1 MSGAEPHVM
10 AGIIMLCYDR
20 YYRHVQNLA
29 KEALRKHS
37 NDPVLQFFQAFGVLM
52 EDRVQEAIRHLEC
65 LKDVPETSLCATM
78 ALIYAH
84 KKSDSFDHDAVSE
97 LESKMKECRRTAGA
111 AALYSAGLLLWLLGR
126 GDKAQEYID
135 RMLKLSNR
143 SKEGLVLKGW
153 LHLTSAKKT
162 PASKCM
168 KYFDEGVQGN
178 TDIFGMMGKTTCFM
192 MEQNYSQGLEQINQI
207 IVNFPQFIPAHTL
220 KMKLSLA
227 QQDWDQTVEM
237 AQRILMKDPTN
248 IDALQILS
256 IYCLVKEGDLEK
268 ASTHV
273 KDLIISLE
281 SVEPRNPALHCEK
294 ILVISSLCGRHQ
306 QLLQQLAAFTERI
319 FRMAPAHAELAT
331 ELANQ
336 LMRQGNV
343 KEAADWYSI
352 AVKADGGHAEAM
364 IGIIWC
370 QILQEQ
376 LEDAAMQLDFLREVQ
391 QSIGR
396 SKEMCYVEA
405 IMASRKEMGEN
416 AITNL
421 LNEALQSHFSAMQG
435 LALGAEYFQK
445 LNPSFIVKVVKEYLA
460 LCPKEPKPE
469 GKPVSP
475 VLKQVVSALTPV
487 LSSAPALMEP
497 LYYMAQAKYLAGNL
511 AGALA
516 NLQRCISVDATS
528 ADVHLLM
535 AQIYYAQGLFTECL
549 QCLETGVSHNFQVQE
564 HPLYHLMKAR
574 VLKKKGKLAEAAITL
589 KMTMKLPEMK
599 RGAAKRGT
607 PFILTTSERV
617 SVFLELAET
626 LQLNNE
632 QHEATKVMQD
642 AIHEFRGT
650 PEEVRIVISNANLA
664 LSKGGADTALSMLR
678 EITPDQPYY
687 IQVKE
692 KMAEIYL
699 HMRKDKKLYIGCFRE
714 LCDQF
719 PGPHSSLLLGDA
731 YMNIQEPEKA
741 LEVYNQA
748 QRKNPGDASLV
759 GRIGQALVRTHQYK
773 KAINYYEAAQGI
785 SGQDSLCC
793 DLADLLCKLRNYTK
807 AEKVLKQSLDHQP
820 ASDLSSMMKDVKC
833 LMLLA
838 KAYRS
843 FKEGELVDTLNKVM
857 LELSHLYL
865 KMNDLDSCEGQC
877 EGLLQDPHYKEAAAM
892 MMADILFRKQ
902 DYTKSIELF
911 QQVLE
916 KSPDNFAVLSKLIDL
931 LRRNGKLNEA
941 PAYLDVSSAKA
952 SRTALEPG
960 YNYCKGLYCWHIGQP
975 NEALVFFNKA
985 RRDNE
990 WGQGAISNMIQIC
1003 LNPDNELLGGEV
1015 FENLE
1020 DEKSPSEE
1028 VIESER
1034 RAVRTAE
1041 KLLKEFHPR
1050 SPQAQ
1055 NQMSMLK
1062 SYCLM
1067 ATKDKSNVEA
1077 ALATF
1082 TEMATAE
1089 KESAASLL
1097 AVAQAYMILK
1107 QTPRA
1112 RNHLKRLAKFNWSL
1126 EEADDLEKS
1135 WLLLADI
1142 YIKSGK
1148 YDIATELLKR
1158 CLVYNKSCSKA
1169 YEYLGFIME
1178 KEQSY
1183 KDAAE
1188 NYKEAWTY
1196 SSQSSPSIGFRLAFN
1211 YLKNKK
1217 YTDAIDICHKVLKDH
1232 PTYPKIRREILEK
1245 AQASLKL

>member
-460 LCPKEPKPE
+460 LCPKE
-469 GKPVSP
+469 
-475 VLKQVVSALTPV
+475 
-487 LSSAPALMEP
+487 
-497 LYYMAQAKYLAGNL
+497 
-511 AGALA
+511 
-516 NLQRCISVDATS
+516 
-528 ADVHLLM
+528 
-535 AQIYYAQGLFTECL
+535 
-549 QCLETGVSHNFQVQE
+549 VQE

-843 FKEGELVDTLNKVM
+843 FKEGELVDTLNKALDIQVRVLKRAPLEQPDIVIEQKQLASRICVQLAEHHVELKDYEKALKCYKEAMVYTETNRAVM